1 MDDLE
6 FRRRAYADP
15 DDKSPEF
22 LAASSAN
29 PGNRQ
34 FLDDMKAFNRKLSRA
49 LEEPVPTAL
58 PDKLM
63 LSHLMRQP
71 DNRTLPGWRH
81 LAVAASVAFAL
92 GFATRFVTFS
102 PQAVAEPPSVAQVAM
117 HHVLREMPFTHY
129 IDEEVSLDT
138 VNAKLRPYG
147 TQLHDMADVG
157 RVYYANHCM
166 FGGGPAAHLV
176 IQGEHDRVHV
186 FLVPMERAL
195 QLQDS
200 FSEDNLHGEVMPMS
214 YNRLVVVSNRGENI
228 HRIAEKVKASLE
240 RSI

>member
-22 LAASSAN
+22 LAASASSQS
-29 PGNRQ
+29 NRQ
-34 FLDDMKAFNRKLSRA
+34 FLEDMKAFNRKLSFA
-49 LEEPVPTAL
+49 LEEPVPQAL

-63 LSHLMRQP
+63 LSHLLRQP
-71 DNRTLPGWRH
+71 DREQSRWRY

-102 PQAVAEPPSVAQVAM
+102 PQAVAEPPAVGEVAVT
-117 HHVLREMPFTHY
+117 HVLREMPFTHY
-129 IDEEVSLDT
+129 IDEEVTLDT

-147 TQLHDMADVG
+147 TRLQDLNGMG
-157 RVYYANHCM
+157 KVYYANHCM
-166 FGGGPAAHLV
+166 FAGGPAAHLV
-176 IQGEHDRVHV
+176 VQGEHDRVHV

-195 QLQDS
+195 QLQER
-200 FSEDNLHGEVMPMS
+200 FSKDNLHGEVLPMS
-214 YNRLVVVSNRGENI
+214 YNRLVVVSDRNEDVSRVAK
-228 HRIAEKVKASLE
+228 RVKASLE
-240 RSI
+240 KAI

>member
-22 LAASSAN
+22 LTASSAS

-34 FLDDMKAFNRKLSRA
+34 FLDDMKTFNHKLSCA
-49 LEEPVPTAL
+49 LEEPVPATL

-63 LSHLMRQP
+63 LSHLLRQP
-71 DNRTLPGWRH
+71 DSDAPGWRH

-102 PQAVAEPPSVAQVAM
+102 PQAVAELPSVAQVAM
-117 HHVLREMPFTHY
+117 HHVLQEMPFTHY
-129 IDEEVSLDT
+129 IDEEVSLAT

-147 TQLHDMADVG
+147 TRLHDMTEVG
-157 RVYYANHCM
+157 KIYYANHCM
-166 FGGGPAAHLV
+166 FAGGPAAHLV

-186 FLVPMERAL
+186 FLVPMERAM
-195 QLQDS
+195 QLQER
-200 FSEDNLHGEVMPMS
+200 FTEDNLHGEVMAMS
-214 YNRLVVVSNRGENI
+214 YNRLVVVSDRQENV
-228 HRIAEKVKASLE
+228 HRMAEKIKASME
-240 RSI
+240 KAI

>member
-15 DDKSPEF
+15 DDKSPDF
-22 LAASSAN
+22 LAASAIN

-34 FLDDMKAFNRKLSRA
+34 FLDEMKAFNRKLNRA
-49 LEEPVPTAL
+49 LEEPVPAAL

-63 LSHLMRQP
+63 LSHLLRQP
-71 DNRTLPGWRH
+71 DNRELSGWRS

-102 PQAVAEPPSVAQVAM
+102 PQAVAEPPPVGQVAM
-117 HHVLREMPFTHY
+117 NHVLREMPFTHY
-129 IDEEVSLDT
+129 VDEAVTLET

-147 TQLHDMADVG
+147 TRLQDMADIG
-157 RVYYANHCM
+157 RVYYVNHCM
-166 FGGGPAAHLV
+166 FAGGPAAHLV
-176 IQGEHDRVHV
+176 IQGKRNRVHV

-195 QLQDS
+195 QLQNR
-200 FSEDNLHGEVMPMS
+200 FAEANLHGEVMPMS
-214 YNRLVVVSNRGENI
+214 YNRLVVVSDRSEDI
-228 HRIAEKVKASLE
+228 HHVAEKVKASLE
-240 RSI
+240 KAI